1 MKFDVI
7 TIFPQIFESLRVS
20 EIWKRAESAGRIEF
34 GVHDLRAYA
43 EDKHQTVDDVPFG
56 GGPGMVLKIE
66 PLVRAV
72 ETIAAVPGRKVLYAS
87 PQGRILT
94 QFWVS
99 ELAQVPQLVV
109 VAGRYEGVDERF
121 VEGWV
126 DETFS
131 IGDYVVAGGELPAM
145 VLLEAVARQV
155 PGVVGSWE
163 SVATDSF
170 TSGLLKYPQYTRP
183 AEFRGKAVPEVL
195 RSGNH
200 REIERWRKAMA
211 LKRTLER
218 RPAILAGSILETI
231 RSPEKGKN
239 PD

>member
-1 MKFDVI
+1 MPATVSVI
-7 TIFPQIFESLRVS
+7 VCAYNEQAYLADCLYSLKAQTLRPQ
-20 EIWKRAESAGRIEF
+20 
-34 GVHDLRAYA
+34 
-43 EDKHQTVDDVPFG
+43 
-56 GGPGMVLKIE
+56 
-66 PLVRAV
+66 
-72 ETIAAVPGRKVLYAS
+72 
-87 PQGRILT
+87 
-94 QFWVS
+94 
-99 ELAQVPQLVV
+99 ELLVV
-109 VAGRYEGVDERF
+109 DNASTDATG
-121 VEGWV
+121 
-126 DETFS
+126 
-131 IGDYVVAGGELPAM
+131 
-145 VLLEAVARQV
+145 AVARQV